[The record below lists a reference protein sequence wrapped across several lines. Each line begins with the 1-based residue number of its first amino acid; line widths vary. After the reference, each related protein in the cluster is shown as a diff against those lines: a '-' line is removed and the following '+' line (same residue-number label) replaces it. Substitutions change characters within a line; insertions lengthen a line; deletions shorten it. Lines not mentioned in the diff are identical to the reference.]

1 MKIRFGILDEYKQFK
16 VSCKLISQIC
26 STWVWATAKV
36 LSYMIKVWGLDRVNT
51 LKQKK
56 LQSVADVT
64 EIFIQSTEDHLS
76 QSLICQISSIKIF

>member
-1 MKIRFGILDEYKQFK
+1 
-16 VSCKLISQIC
+16 
-26 STWVWATAKV
+26 
-36 LSYMIKVWGLDRVNT
+36 MIKVWGLDRVNT